1 VSSGVSRVYL
11 DHNATTPLR
20 EEARAAWLAAHDG
33 LGGNPSSLHRSGRR
47 ARDLAERARARVA
60 AALGVHEDEV
70 IFTSGGT
77 ESNNLALAGGLAGH
91 GGAGGEAALVTS
103 AVEHSSVLETARA
116 LERAGHPLVL
126 IPVDREGLPDPGA
139 LSRAVARPEVG
150 LLSLQAANNEIGSTP
165 DLAAAAEC
173 LRARGAERPLFHS
186 DAVQALG
193 RLPLRLDDW
202 GVDLASFSAH
212 KVGGPTGIGVLV
224 RRRGVPLAPLFHGGA
239 QEGGLRPGT
248 EDVAGIAAAAV
259 AIELAVSEQESF
271 AGRARELALFLWREL
286 ASKLP
291 GVRLHGPGIERA
303 RRLPNTLNL
312 GVAGADGRV
321 LVTRLDLAGLAISAG
336 SACASGSL
344 EPSHV
349 LLALGLSLDD
359 ARAGLRLSLGRTST
373 RDDCVL
379 AVDALCKLARTSR
392 ASR

>member
-1 VSSGVSRVYL
+1 MSRVYL

-20 EEARAAWLAAHDG
+20 EEARAAWLAVHDT
-33 LGGNPSSLHRSGRR
+33 LAGNPSSLHRSGRR
-47 ARDLAERARARVA
+47 ARDLVDRSRERVA

-70 IFTSGGT
+70 VFTSGGT
-77 ESNNLALAGGLAGH
+77 ESNNLALVGGLGSR
-91 GGAGGEAALVTS
+91 GEGRALVTS

-116 LERAGHPLVL
+116 LESSGHPLVL
-126 IPVDREGLPDPGA
+126 VPVDREGMPDPGA
-139 LSRAVARPEVG
+139 LARALARPEVG

-165 DLAAAAEC
+165 DLGAAAEL
-173 LRARGAERPLFHS
+173 LRARGAGRPFFHS

-193 RLPLRLDDW
+193 RLPLRLADW

-212 KVGGPTGIGVLV
+212 KIGGPSGVGVLI
-224 RRRGVPLAPLFHGGA
+224 RRRGVPLAPLLHGGG
-239 QEGGLRPGT
+239 QESGSRAGT

-259 AIELAVSEQESF
+259 AIELAVREQESF
-271 AGRARELALFLWREL
+271 AARTSELAAFLWSEL
-286 ASKLP
+286 VSKLP

-303 RRLPNTLNL
+303 RRLPNTLNI
-312 GVAGADGRV
+312 GVEGADGRV
-321 LVTRLDLAGLAISAG
+321 LVTRLDLAGLELSAG

-373 RDDCVL
+373 RGDCVV
-379 AVDALCKLARTSR
+379 AVDALCKLARASH